1 MAEARLWGVP
11 ASNSE
16 KGSVVEEVCSLPL
29 GLGPEEAHFT
39 LLLMHGD
46 IDTSNFR
53 KLGEIVCVQKEEEQ
67 SLIDNYSTFNSRVS
81 DLLL

>member
-1 MAEARLWGVP
+1 MALRWSRDMAEARLWGVP

-16 KGSVVEEVCSLPL
+16 KGLR
-29 GLGPEEAHFT
+29 PEEAHFT
-39 LLLMHGD
+39 LLLMLGD

-53 KLGEIVCVQKEEEQ
+53 KLGEISCVQKEEEQ
-67 SLIDNYSTFNSRVS
+67 SLIDNHSTFNSRVS